1 MATKAA
7 PCIPIL
13 SHIHPWYLQEEMA
26 ENQRHQ
32 QPLHLARY
40 KMKVAIVFVVLE
52 PAGTDARYIEE
63 HWHAE
68 LHTITIE
75 RGGPLCKRFIRIGQ
89 LVHFLN
95 VVHTVRNSHHMYADS
110 SGPID
115 PV

>member
-26 ENQRHQ
+26 EYQRHQ

-63 HWHAE
+63 HGHAE

-95 VVHTVRNSHHMYADS
+95 VVYTVRNSHHMYADS